1 MAKKGKASKTKLKA
15 RRKAAAPKKTGK
27 QKTAKAAKSPNL
39 GVVPRWDLSN
49 VYPGLE
55 SDQFEAAVQDLKTQL
70 DELDA
75 YTQAHR
81 IGKSENGPVQ
91 GNTDELARVLA
102 DYLDKTNR
110 ILRLY
115 ATRPPGGWIPSWI
128 SLPCVCASRVLYSA
142 VGSAEW
148 AASCPA

>member
-15 RRKAAAPKKTGK
+15 RKKAAAPKKTGK

-115 ATRPPGGWIPSWI
+115 ATLNAYIFSFTSTDSYNQTARRLDSE
-128 SLPCVCASRVLYSA
+128 LDQLA
-142 VGSAEW
+142 VR
-148 AASCPA
+148 